1 LALKDRMQFL
11 TTPEQVDDFL
21 RQHPQAAIF
30 KAGTCHKT
38 GETFRDIEPLLEA
51 RAALPLGV
59 IRVLEARPASNRVAE
74 VTGIKHESPQIVLFK
89 DGRAVFDRDNWDITA
104 EAVQEALTDH
114 FPGSDKEP
122 AAAPRGGTA

>member
-1 LALKDRMQFL
+1 VPLKDRMQFL

-21 RQHPQAAIF
+21 RQHPSAAIF

-51 RAALPLGV
+51 RAELPLGV

-74 VTGIKHESPQIVLFK
+74 MTGIQHESPQIVLFK

-114 FPGSDKEP
+114 FPGP
-122 AAAPRGGTA
+122 AAGPAVSRGGTA